1 MGWIIATGWSAL
13 AHIHVYSP
21 SQQGDCFMPAVQ
33 KLSVSVRS
41 LEGAGLTSLY
51 MRRGDRQPM
60 ASHGDTSCEK
70 LAAKL

>member
-1 MGWIIATGWSAL
+1 MATGWSAL
-13 AHIHVYSP
+13 AHIYLYSP
-21 SQQGDCFMPAVQ
+21 SQQGDCFVPAAQ
-33 KLSVSVRS
+33 KLSVSVR
-41 LEGAGLTSLY
+41 GAGLTSLY